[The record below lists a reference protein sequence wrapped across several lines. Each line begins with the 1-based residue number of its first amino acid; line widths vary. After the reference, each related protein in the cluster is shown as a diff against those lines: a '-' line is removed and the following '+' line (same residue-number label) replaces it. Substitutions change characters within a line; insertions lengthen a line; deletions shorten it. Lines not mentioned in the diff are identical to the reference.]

1 MRKKGLIFGLLSF
14 IALGT
19 VLAGCGSSS
28 ASTKGASKTYKYGE
42 ITIPA
47 KDGSICNA
55 PNYIAYEKGF
65 FKKNGLKA
73 KLVANPRD
81 ISDLEAGFASGKYDA
96 QNGDFQYL
104 PAIQNGAQIKAV
116 GGIHQGCIKL
126 LVPNN
131 SKINSVKDLK
141 GKTIGIPAQG
151 STPQYVTS
159 IALQHAGI
167 DPKTGVTWKVYS
179 TDLLAKAAEKGQVDA
194 IGTVD
199 PYAYQ
204 AQREDGFKTIIDNNN
219 NSGNAKMAAMGMKSK
234 GSCCYLYL
242 SSKLIK
248 ENPAKAKAIV
258 RSYKQAAAW
267 INKHPEETAKIEL
280 NKGYVSKTKFIN
292 VKNVTQ
298 ILKDEHFELN
308 LKTGKED
315 LSYYIKQL
323 KQAGYLKKNTNN
335 KQLLKQAYWYPDLSK
350 D

>member
-1 MRKKGLIFGLLSF
+1 MKSSWKVLLGLVGVLGLTVVLS
-14 IALGT
+14 
-19 VLAGCGSSS
+19 GCGKSS
-28 ASTKGASKTYKYGE
+28 ANSGNSNYKYGT
-42 ITIPA
+42 ITVPA

-81 ISDLEAGFASGKYDA
+81 ISTLEAGFASGKYDV

-126 LVPNN
+126 LVPKN
-131 SKINSVKDLK
+131 SNINSVKDLK

-167 DPKTGVTWKVYS
+167 NPKTDVTWKVYS
-179 TDLLAKAAEKGQVDA
+179 TDLLAKAAQKGEVQA

-204 AQREDGFKTIIDNNN
+204 AQKENGFKVIIDNNN
-219 NSGNAKMAAMGMKSK
+219 SAGNQEMANMGMKK
-234 GSCCYLYL
+234 NGSCCYLYI
-242 SSKLIK
+242 SNKLIK
-248 ENPAKAKAIV
+248 ENPTKAKAIAK
-258 RSYKQAAAW
+258 SYKEAATW
-267 INKHPEETAKIEL
+267 INQHPDETAKIEL

-292 VKNVTQ
+292 EKNVAQ
-298 ILKDEHFELN
+298 IIRDEHFELN
-308 LKTGKED
+308 LKKGKSD
-315 LSYYIKQL
+315 LSYYISQL
-323 KQAGYLKKNTNN
+323 KEAGYLKKDTNN
-335 KQLLKQAYWYPDLSK
+335 AALLKKAYWDPDLK
-350 D
+350 

>member
-1 MRKKGLIFGLLSF
+1 MRFGKVVLSLVGVL
-14 IALGT
+14 ALGGI
-19 VLAGCGSSS
+19 LAGCGNGS
-28 ASTKGASKTYKYGE
+28 ASKKDSGYKYGT

-73 KLVANPRD
+73 KIVANPRD

-104 PAIQNGAQIKAV
+104 PAIQNGAQIKAA

-126 LVPNN
+126 LVPKN
-131 SKINSVKDLK
+131 SSIKSVKDLK

-167 DPKTGVTWKVYS
+167 DPKKDVTWKVYS
-179 TDLLAKAAEKGQVDA
+179 TDLLAKAAKKGEIDA
-194 IGTVD
+194 VGTVD

-204 AQREDGFKTIIDNNN
+204 AQKEDGFKAIIDNNN
-219 NSGNAKMAAMGMKSK
+219 YSGNDKMAAMGMKK
-234 GSCCYLYL
+234 QGSCCYLYL
-242 SSKLIK
+242 SAKLIK
-248 ENPAKAKAIV
+248 QNPAKAKAIV
-258 RSYKQAAAW
+258 KSYKEAAEW
-267 INKHPEETAKIEL
+267 INKNPKETAQIEL

-298 ILKDEHFELN
+298 ILQDEHFHLN
-308 LKTGKED
+308 LKKGKSD

-323 KQAGYLKKNTNN
+323 KQAGYLKKDTDE
-335 KQLLKQAYWYPDLSK
+335 KALLKQAYWNPNLK
-350 D
+350 

>member
-1 MRKKGLIFGLLSF
+1 MNYKKV
-14 IALGT
+14 LGSIVGVLAVT
-19 VLAGCGSSS
+19 LTLAGCGSNS
-28 ASTKGASKTYKYGE
+28 AKQQATKDYKYGSV
-42 ITIPA
+42 TIPA

-73 KLVANPRD
+73 NLVANPRD

-104 PAIQNGAQIKAV
+104 PAIQNGAQIKAA

-126 LVPNN
+126 LVPKN
-131 SKINSVKDLK
+131 SNIKSVKDLK

-159 IALQHAGI
+159 IALQHAGL
-167 DPKTGVTWKVYS
+167 DPKKDVTWKVFS
-179 TDLLAKAAEKGQVDA
+179 TDLLAKAAQKGEVDA

-204 AQREDGFKTIIDNNN
+204 AQKQDGFKTIVDNNN
-219 NSGNAKMAAMGMKSK
+219 DNGNNAMAKMGMKKK

-242 SSKLIK
+242 SNKLIQSNSK
-248 ENPAKAKAIV
+248 KAKAIV
-258 RSYKQAAAW
+258 KSYQEAAAW

-292 VKNVTQ
+292 VANVSQ
-298 ILKDEHFELN
+298 IIKDEHFNLN
-308 LKTGKED
+308 LTKGKSD
-315 LSYYIKQL
+315 LNYYISQL
-323 KQAGYLKKNTNN
+323 KQAGYLKKDTKNA
-335 KQLLKQAYWYPDLSK
+335 QLLKQAYWNPKLGN
-350 D
+350 

>member
-1 MRKKGLIFGLLSF
+1 MRKKGFLVGLVSLLA
-14 IALGT
+14 IGGI
-19 VLAGCGSSS
+19 LAGCGNSS
-28 ASTKGASKTYKYGE
+28 ASNKGASKTYKYGTV
-42 ITIPA
+42 TIPA

-65 FKKNGLKA
+65 FKKNGIKA

-126 LVPNN
+126 LVPKN
-131 SKINSVKDLK
+131 SSIKSVKDLK

-159 IALQHAGI
+159 IALQHAGLN
-167 DPKTGVTWKVYS
+167 PKTDVTWKVYG

-204 AQREDGFKTIIDNNN
+204 AQKQDGFKTIIDNNN
-219 NSGNAKMAAMGMKSK
+219 YSGNSKMAAMGMNKN
-234 GSCCYLYL
+234 GSCCYLYI

-258 RSYKQAAAW
+258 KSYKEAAAW
-267 INKHPEETAKIEL
+267 INKNPKETAQIEL

-298 ILKDEHFELN
+298 ILQDEHFNLN
-308 LKTGKED
+308 LKKGKSD
-315 LSYYIKQL
+315 LAYYIQQL
-323 KQAGYLKKNTNN
+323 KEAGYLKKDTNN
-335 KQLLKQAYWYPDLSK
+335 KQLLKQAYWYPDLK
-350 D
+350 

>member
-1 MRKKGLIFGLLSF
+1 MKYRKLILF
-14 IALGT
+14 IVGVLALT
-19 VLAGCGSSS
+19 FTLAGCSSKSANAGAGS
-28 ASTKGASKTYKYGE
+28 KEYKYGS

-47 KDGSICNA
+47 KDGSVCNA

-73 KLVANPRD
+73 DIVANPRD

-126 LVPNN
+126 LVTKD
-131 SKINSVKDLK
+131 SAIKSVKDLK

-159 IALQHAGI
+159 IALQHAGL
-167 DPKTGVTWKVYS
+167 DPKKDVTWKVFS

-204 AQREDGFKTIIDNNN
+204 AQQEDGFKAIIDNNN
-219 NSGNAKMAAMGMKSK
+219 YSGDQKMADMGMKK
-234 GSCCYLYL
+234 DGSCCYLYI
-242 SSKLIK
+242 SNKLIQSN
-248 ENPAKAKAIV
+248 EPKAKAIV
-258 RSYKQAAAW
+258 KSYQEAADW
-267 INKHPEETAKIEL
+267 INKHPEETAHIEL
-280 NKGYVSKTKFIN
+280 SKGYVSKTKFIN
-292 VKNVTQ
+292 EKNVTQ

-308 LKTGKED
+308 LKKGKED
-315 LSYYIKQL
+315 LNYYISQL
-323 KQAGYLKKNTNN
+323 KQAGYLKKDTKNSE
-335 KQLLKQAYWYPDLSK
+335 LLKQAYWDPSEEK
-350 D
+350 

>member
-1 MRKKGLIFGLLSF
+1 MRKKGIVFGLLSF

-28 ASTKGASKTYKYGE
+28 ASSKGTSKTYKYGE
-42 ITIPA
+42 VTIPA

-126 LVPNN
+126 LVPKN
-131 SKINSVKDLK
+131 SSIKRVKDLN

-199 PYAYQ
+199 PYA
-204 AQREDGFKTIIDNNN
+204 N
-219 NSGNAKMAAMGMKSK
+219 NSSPIESK
-234 GSCCYLYL
+234 EGCAGSQD
-242 SSKLIK
+242 
-248 ENPAKAKAIV
+248 N
-258 RSYKQAAAW
+258 R
-267 INKHPEETAKIEL
+267 
-280 NKGYVSKTKFIN
+280 
-292 VKNVTQ
+292 
-298 ILKDEHFELN
+298 
-308 LKTGKED
+308 
-315 LSYYIKQL
+315 
-323 KQAGYLKKNTNN
+323 
-335 KQLLKQAYWYPDLSK
+335 
-350 D
+350 

>member
-1 MRKKGLIFGLLSF
+1 MRIGKTLLSLVGVL
-14 IALGT
+14 ALGS
-19 VLAGCGSSS
+19 VLAGCGNQSTAGKSS
-28 ASTKGASKTYKYGE
+28 TYKYGTV
-42 ITIPA
+42 TIPA

-65 FKKNGLKA
+65 FKKNGIKA
-73 KLVANPRD
+73 KIVANPRD

-104 PAIQNGAQIKAV
+104 PAIQNGAQIKAA

-126 LVPNN
+126 LVPKN
-131 SKINSVKDLK
+131 SSIKSVKDLK

-167 DPKTGVTWKVYS
+167 DPKKDVTWKVYS
-179 TDLLAKAAEKGQVDA
+179 TDLLAKAAQKGEIDA
-194 IGTVD
+194 VGTVD

-204 AQREDGFKTIIDNNN
+204 AQKQDGFKAIIDNNN
-219 NSGNAKMAAMGMKSK
+219 YSGSNKMAAMGMKK
-234 GSCCYLYL
+234 QGSCCYLYL
-242 SSKLIK
+242 SNKLIK
-248 ENPAKAKAIV
+248 ENPAKAKAV
-258 RSYKQAAAW
+258 VKSYKEAADW

-298 ILKDEHFELN
+298 ILKDEHFDLN
-308 LKTGKED
+308 LKKGKSD
-315 LSYYIKQL
+315 LSYYIQQL
-323 KQAGYLKKNTNN
+323 KQAGYLKKDTNN
-335 KQLLKQAYWYPDLSK
+335 KQLLKQAYWNPKLN
-350 D
+350 